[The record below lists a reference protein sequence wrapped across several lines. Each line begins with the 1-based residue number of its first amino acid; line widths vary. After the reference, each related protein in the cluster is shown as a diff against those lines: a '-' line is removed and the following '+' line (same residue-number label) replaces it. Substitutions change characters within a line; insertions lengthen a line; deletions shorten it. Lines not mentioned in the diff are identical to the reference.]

1 MMMTWSSNSRKL
13 SDAVLASEEDM
24 SFASQELRAP
34 TVQPGLQAE
43 NLGVAKMPL
52 ALKLKTQLTSTALA
66 PTLIP

>member
-1 MMMTWSSNSRKL
+1 MMTWSSNSRKL
-13 SDAVLASEEDM
+13 SDAVLASEEDL

-34 TVQPGLQAE
+34 TVQHGLQGK

-52 ALKLKTQLTSTALA
+52 ALKLKTQLTSTALT